1 MDKSVLDQ
9 AKEFHGH
16 LGPFAI
22 LGRMMGD
29 RAVQL
34 LGGKRHFGIRTV
46 VRCPDAPPPSCIVD
60 GLQVS
65 TGCTM
70 GKRNIELIPDD
81 EIVVT
86 VVCDDPPKRV
96 VLRPVMQTI
105 EEARRI
111 LREETDEAA
120 ALWLCEQP
128 EERVLT
134 YVVE

>member
-9 AKEFHGH
+9 AREFHGH

-29 RAVQL
+29 RAVL
-34 LGGKRHFGIRTV
+34 LLDGRRHFGIRTI

-70 GKRNIELIPDD
+70 GKRNIELIPDS

-86 VVCDDPPKRV
+86 VICDDPPRQV
-96 VLRPVMQTI
+96 TLRPVTETI
-105 EEARRI
+105 EKAGQI
-111 LREETDEAA
+111 LREESDEAA
-120 ALWLCEQP
+120 ARWLWEQP
-128 EERVLT
+128 EDRVFT
-134 YVVE
+134 YVLE